1 LECFRCG
8 RLTENG
14 GNLCWKCNSDWNKYM
29 KAHPLKTYSYPES
42 KTESDKRWNGFLNE
56 KEKVNFT

>member
-1 LECFRCG
+1 
-8 RLTENG
+8 
-14 GNLCWKCNSDWNKYM
+14 M